1 MIQNTV
7 YFKSRP
13 SQMINLETFLLTILA
28 VPVILLMDGILKQQ
42 LPVHFIPTKLIVHI
56 YRLPHYLGAFVLLNL
71 AYQVLRVYCIRYE
84 IHAEE
89 LRYYSG
95 IFRRKH
101 EFIENY
107 RIKDYRVERPLIY
120 RLFGLG
126 NLIIY
131 TSDKTTPVFRLDAIR
146 DPEEKYKILRGLV
159 ELNRR
164 EKHVFEVD

>member
-13 SQMINLETFLLTILA
+13 SQLINLETFLLTILA
-28 VPVILLMDGILKQQ
+28 VPVILLMDRVLRQQ
-42 LPVHFIPTKLIVHI
+42 LPVYFIPPKLIIYI

-71 AYQVLRVYCIRYE
+71 AYQVLRVYCMRYE

-126 NLIIY
+126 NLIVY

-146 DPEEKYKILRGLV
+146 DPEEKYNILRGLV

>member
-13 SQMINLETFLLTILA
+13 SQLINLGTFLLTILA
-28 VPVILLMDGILKQQ
+28 VPVILYIDEILKQQ
-42 LPVHFIPTKLIVHI
+42 LPVHFIPEKLTVHLC
-56 YRLPHYLGAFVLLNL
+56 RLPHYLGAFVLLNL

-107 RIKDYRVERPLIY
+107 RIKDYRVERPLVY

>member
-13 SQMINLETFLLTILA
+13 SQLINLETFLLTILA

-42 LPVHFIPTKLIVHI
+42 LPVHFIPAKLIVYI
-56 YRLPHYLGAFVLLNL
+56 YRLPHYLGVFVLLNL

-89 LRYYSG
+89 LKCYSG

-126 NLIIY
+126 NLIVY

-146 DPEEKYKILRGLV
+146 DPEEKY
-159 ELNRR
+159 
-164 EKHVFEVD
+164 

>member
-1 MIQNTV
+1 MIQNTL

-13 SQMINLETFLLTILA
+13 SQLINLETFLLSVLS
-28 VPVILLMDGILKQQ
+28 VPVILLMNEILMQQ
-42 LPVHFIPTKLIVHI
+42 LPVQFIPEKLIVYI
-56 YRLPHYLGAFVLLNL
+56 FWVPHYLGAFVLLNM

-84 IHAEE
+84 ITAEE
-89 LRYYSG
+89 LRHYSG

-107 RIKDYRVERPLIY
+107 RIKDYRIERPLIY
-120 RLFGLG
+120 RMFGLG

-131 TSDKTTPVFRLDAIR
+131 TSDKTTFIFRMDAIR

-159 ELNRR
+159 ELSRR